1 MLIAIGGIIGAG
13 LFLGSGKAIATAGP
27 ALLLAYALCGG
38 DGLFDCAGAGGVV
51 VVPAR

>member
-27 ALLLAYALCGG
+27 ALLLAYALCG